1 MEKKILKRVTRTNA
15 SLLFA
20 PAVSRAAS
28 ADKGIYA
35 PCAGAEE
42 VVVC

>member
-1 MEKKILKRVTRTNA
+1 MKTKILIRVTRTTD
-15 SLLFA
+15 SLPFA

-28 ADKGIYA
+28 ADNGIYA

>member
-1 MEKKILKRVTRTNA
+1 MKEKTLKRVTRTTA
-15 SLLFA
+15 SLTFA

-28 ADKGIYA
+28 ADKGFYA
-35 PCAGAEE
+35 PRAGAEE

>member
-1 MEKKILKRVTRTNA
+1 MKEEILKRVTRTTA
-15 SLLFA
+15 SLPFA

-28 ADKGIYA
+28 ADNLFYA
-35 PCAGAEE
+35 PRAGAVE

>member
-1 MEKKILKRVTRTNA
+1 MKEKALKRVTPTTA
-15 SLLFA
+15 SLPFA

-28 ADKGIYA
+28 ADNGLYA
-35 PCAGAEE
+35 PRAGAEE